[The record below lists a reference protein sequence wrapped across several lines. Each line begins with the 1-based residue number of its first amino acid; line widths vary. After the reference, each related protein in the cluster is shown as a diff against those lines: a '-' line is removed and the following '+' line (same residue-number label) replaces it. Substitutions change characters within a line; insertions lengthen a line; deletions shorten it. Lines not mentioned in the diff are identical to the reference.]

1 MTGLPAVFR
10 TAERPVPG
18 RYWKLATLS
27 GMASYLD
34 SGLLIA
40 ISVSLAIW
48 RDSFGMG
55 VWMTGAISA
64 IVTFCIAI
72 GSLVGGRLAD
82 LFGRRRVYN
91 ADILC
96 YAGGVTVMTF
106 APNDIVLLGGLVI
119 AGLAAGADL
128 PTSLAVVSQAAPA
141 WARGRLIAFTQVMWS
156 VGITVTIALGY
167 VLSGLGALGT
177 RIIVGH
183 LAVAAVVTWF
193 LRARLRVPEDAEA
206 DGEPLPKD
214 SAGGPGGST
223 AVLPQGT
230 HLRNLLKK
238 SILVPMAATFFFYVA
253 WGLGA
258 NTFGQFG
265 TYFLV
270 TVSDA
275 SQSVATGLSL
285 AFLPVTLLMTVV
297 FVRYADTP
305 WRDRLFLVAGGVQIV
320 AFAIP
325 SLTGGASLAGMVA
338 YLILYQLSSPLAG
351 EANYKVWSQL
361 TLPPDTRGTSQGLT
375 YALAR
380 AAFAVAAF
388 FTPALLEYSAGL
400 LLWSITACAAISM
413 VVGVYI
419 VRVLI
424 PTAAAAVVRPNSPTE
439 ASAAAQPAPASE

>member
-1 MTGLPAVFR
+1 MTGAPTASRPAK
-10 TAERPVPG
+10 RPIPG
-18 RYWKLATLS
+18 HYWKLATLS

-34 SGLLIA
+34 SGLIIA
-40 ISVSLAIW
+40 VSVSLAIW

-96 YAGGVTVMTF
+96 YAVGVTVMAF
-106 APNDIVLLGGLVI
+106 APNDIVLLGGLTL

-128 PTSLAVVSQAAPA
+128 PTSLAVVSEAVPA

-156 VGITVTIALGY
+156 IGIGIAVALGY
-167 VLSGLGALGT
+167 ALSGLGELGT

-183 LAVAAVVTWF
+183 LAVAAIVTWF

-206 DGEPLPKD
+206 DDEPRPEAAAGASRD
-214 SAGGPGGST
+214 SA
-223 AVLPQGT
+223 AVPQDI
-230 HLRNLLKK
+230 HLRNLLTKRVL
-238 SILVPMAATFFFYVA
+238 IPMVATFFFYVT

-270 TVSDA
+270 TVSGA
-275 SQSVATGLSL
+275 SQSVATGLGL
-285 AFLPVTLLMTVV
+285 AFLPVSLLMAVV
-297 FVRYADTP
+297 FVRCADTP
-305 WRDRLFLVAGGVQIV
+305 WRDRLFLVAGVVQIV

-325 SLTGGASLAGMVA
+325 SLTSGVSLAGMIA
-338 YLILYQLSSPLAG
+338 YLVLYQLTGPLAG
-351 EANYKVWSQL
+351 EGNYKVWSQL
-361 TLPPDTRGTSQGLT
+361 TLPPKTRGTSQGLT

-380 AAFAVAAF
+380 AVFAITAF

-400 LLWSITACAAISM
+400 LLWSITACMAISLL
-413 VVGVYI
+413 VGVYI
-419 VRVLI
+419 VRVLV
-424 PTAAAAVVRPNSPTE
+424 PKAAAVAGAGSPTE
-439 ASAAAQPAPASE
+439 VSTAVQPVPASD